1 MAATVTVLLLPLA
14 LLLYATAGPPEQKS
28 FRMSP
33 HKVEASLGRTVE
45 LRCEVLLSN
54 TASGSSWLFQK
65 RAPAARPT
73 FLLYISP
80 SSKSRLAEG
89 LDGSKFVGSKPSKDI
104 FKLTLHSFREEDQ
117 GYYFCLV
124 TSNSQLYFSPFVP
137 VFLPEKPTPTPPPP
151 PPPAPVPTNA
161 SQPVSPH
168 PDACRPPA
176 DSAVNKTGLDLTC
189 DLYIWA
195 PLAGACAV
203 LLLSLIVTV
212 ICSCKNRRRVCKCP
226 RPVVRQGGKLN
237 LSERYV

>member
-1 MAATVTVLLLPLA
+1 MAATVTALLLPLA
-14 LLLYATAGPPEQKS
+14 LLLYAAAGPPGPKS

-33 HKVEASLGRTVE
+33 LKVEASLGQTVE

-54 TASGSSWLFQK
+54 TALSSSWLFQK

-73 FLLYISP
+73 FLLYISS
-80 SSKSRLAEG
+80 SSKSKVAEG
-89 LDGSKFVGSKPSKDI
+89 LDSSKFMGSKASKDT
-104 FKLTLHSFREEDQ
+104 FKLTLLSFREEDQ

-137 VFLPEKPTPTPPPP
+137 VFLPEKPTSPPPP

-161 SQPVSPH
+161 SQPASPR

-176 DSAVNKTGLDLTC
+176 DSAANKTGLDLTC

-195 PLAGACAV
+195 PLAGACVV
-203 LLLSLIVTV
+203 LLLSLIATI
-212 ICSCKNRRRVCKCP
+212 ICSCKNRRRVCKCA